1 MSNEPKLVTVYRSA
15 DTSARDDAE
24 EVRALLEDDGILP
37 VVLGDDQPGVP
48 SGAVEVR
55 VPAADASRAD
65 RLILA
70 ASEDETPPEAGDPSS
85 ELDLETV
92 FSAIGVS
99 AELESLGVRGVLDS
113 NGIPNVF
120 VSPPQYPNLRFVLK
134 VPRRYVEQAR
144 QALAEAEA
152 AGPAAAEAAE
162 KAGEE

>member
-1 MSNEPKLVTVYRSA
+1 MNSDPELVTVYRSA
-15 DTSARDDAE
+15 DTSAREDAE

-70 ASEDETPPEAGDPSS
+70 ASETDPVPGDPSPD
-85 ELDLETV
+85 LDLETV
-92 FSAIGVS
+92 FTALGVS
-99 AELESLGVRGVLDS
+99 AEVESLGVRGVLDA

-120 VSPPQYPNLRFVLK
+120 VSPPQYPNLRFVVK
-134 VPRRYVEQAR
+134 VPRRYVAQAR
-144 QALAEAEA
+144 QALADAEA
-152 AGPAAAEAAE
+152 AGPSAAEEAE